1 MKSELAIVKD
11 LMSKYHLTNKD
22 LFSFCICAVNFL
34 EYYEEESMGDMMRDC
49 PERYYGADSNNFR
62 AVAGALS
69 GEKKSQG
76 WTDEDQF
83 AYYMESI
90 QGIIYDNLEDGGLD
104 RFLEEYQRFEKV
116 YRREII
122 VPFMLGCPVEEYDDT
137 RFDDEDYIESIANI
151 DNLTIYKTHQEREE
165 AETKAWREKME
176 AEAKERLAKE
186 LENRKDDKD
195 FTVLLASSAN
205 ISGLEEWYNDYN
217 KKYYPTKDYKVISTR
232 DPHTMIIQTGGK
244 TIEEVKE
251 RILDIVKRTIV
262 FLRHKPTEEV
272 IPVEKAFDVIPKILV
287 DNGVTHVVTYY

>member
-11 LMSKYHLTNKD
+11 LMSKYNLTKKD

-34 EYYEEESMGDMMRDC
+34 EYYEEEGMGDMMRDC

-76 WTDEDQF
+76 WTDEEQF

-151 DNLTIYKTHQEREE
+151 DNLTIYKAHKEDEE
-165 AETKAWREKME
+165 AEDKAYQEKQE
-176 AEAKERLAKE
+176 AELAKIVAE
-186 LENRKDDKD
+186 KEDDED
-195 FTVLLASSAN
+195 FSILLVSRFGVHDIAGIYDN
-205 ISGLEEWYNDYN
+205 YNHRF
-217 KKYYPTKDYKVISTR
+217 YPDRDYKII
-232 DPHTMIIQTGGK
+232 PLEYGTMIIQTGGK
-244 TIEEVKE
+244 SLEEVKE
-251 RILDIVKRTIV
+251 RILRVVEGSFILLGRKAKKDMVT
-262 FLRHKPTEEV
+262 
-272 IPVEKAFDVIPKILV
+272 VEKAFNSNPIPQILK
-287 DNGVTHVVTYY
+287 DNKVTHVITYY